1 MKGEGKERQW
11 AIGRLNTPVGVLT
24 SRNNMNVNSFL
35 SRVKGW
41 VKKLNFLKVAFNLFI
56 KRLGILCVLV
66 VASVSMNAQTKV
78 LSLNQCIDTAFKN
91 NLELK
96 QSELQSENARIDWQQ
111 AKANI
116 LPSINGNANHGVNQG
131 RSIDPFTNGFVD
143 QKINFAA
150 YGVNGGITLFNGFGI
165 QNTIRQYSY
174 AYDASKMD
182 VQQMKDNLTLNII
195 LAYLQVMTNEDL
207 LTQSKNQLEVSKQQV
222 GRLQKM
228 NEQGAIIPSL
238 LSNLQGEAAGNELT
252 MINNQNAL
260 ESSKLDLFQL
270 MNVMFDPS
278 ITFQR
283 INTDA
288 FNLQYDAG
296 VAEIYQTAIE
306 KLALVKAANLRK
318 LSAAKAVQAAK
329 GYLYPSLSFNGN
341 VNTNYSSAAML
352 NTFLNTTEVTSP
364 NYVLINGIKTN
375 VVTMQDN
382 FKSNKIN
389 YNNQLNN
396 NLYTTLSIDLR
407 IPLLN
412 SFTAR
417 NRVKR
422 AALDL
427 KNSDYVAESTKVRLR
442 QAVEQAFANMTAARN
457 RYDALLRQVEAFTTS
472 FRTSEVRFN
481 AGVETVVDYIISKN
495 NLDRANSNL
504 INARYDYL
512 LRTKVLD
519 YYRGRPL

>member
-1 MKGEGKERQW
+1 M
-11 AIGRLNTPVGVLT
+11 
-24 SRNNMNVNSFL
+24 
-35 SRVKGW
+35 
-41 VKKLNFLKVAFNLFI
+41 
-56 KRLGILCVLV
+56 LCVLV
-66 VASVSMNAQTKV
+66 VASADMKAQNKV
-78 LSLNQCIDTAFKN
+78 LSLNQCIDSASKN

-111 AKANI
+111 SKANI
-116 LPSINGNANHGVNQG
+116 LPTLNGSANHGINQG
-131 RSIDPFTNGFVD
+131 RSIDPFTNGFID

-150 YGVNGGITLFNGFGI
+150 YGVSGGITLFNGFGI
-165 QNTIRQYSY
+165 QNTIKQYSY
-174 AYDASKMD
+174 AYNASKMD
-182 VQQMKDNLTLNII
+182 VQQMKDNVTLNII

-207 LTQSKNQLEVSKQQV
+207 LTQSKDQLEVSKQQV
-222 GRLQKM
+222 DRLQKM

-238 LSNLQGEAAGNELT
+238 LSNLQGEAAGNELA

-260 ESSKLDLFQL
+260 ESSKLELFQL
-270 MNVMFDPS
+270 MNVMFEPN

-288 FNLQYDAG
+288 FNPQYDAG
-296 VAEIYQTAIE
+296 VAEIYQTALE
-306 KLALVKAANLRK
+306 NLALVKAADLRK
-318 LSAAKAVQAAK
+318 LSASKAVQAAK
-329 GYLYPSLSFNGN
+329 GLRYPSISFNGN
-341 VNTNYSSAAML
+341 VNTNYSSAAMK
-352 NTFLNTTEVTSP
+352 NIFLNTTEVSSP
-364 NYVLINGIKTN
+364 NYVLVNGVKTN
-375 VVTMQDN
+375 VMTIQDN
-382 FKSNKIN
+382 FRADKIG

-422 AALDL
+422 AAIEL
-427 KNSDYVAESTKVRLR
+427 KNSGYVAESTKVRVR
-442 QAVEQAFANMTAARN
+442 QSVEQAFANMTAARN

-472 FRTSEVRFN
+472 FKTSEVRFN
-481 AGVETVVDYIISKN
+481 AGVETVVDYIIAKN